1 MSELKALA
9 ADDEAMQNL
18 TPEEEQEF
26 IDKLTKFRKYKTTS
40 VRANNAAAA
49 CDMLSTSDSI
59 NRQVS
64 PSRTLGFGYMS
75 ITLFAYSS
83 TT

>member
-26 IDKLTKFRKYKTTS
+26 INQLTEFREHKTTS

-49 CDMLSTSDSI
+49 RNMLCTSDSI

-64 PSRTLGFGYMS
+64 SSGTLSFGCIS
-75 ITLFAYSS
+75 IIFVYSS
-83 TT
+83 TI